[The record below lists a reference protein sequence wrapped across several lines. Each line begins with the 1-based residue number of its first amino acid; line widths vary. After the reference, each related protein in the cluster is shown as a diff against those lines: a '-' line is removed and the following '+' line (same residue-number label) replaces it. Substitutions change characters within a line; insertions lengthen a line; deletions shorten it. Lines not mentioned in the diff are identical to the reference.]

1 MAYGGNGSNGG
12 NGDGRASDPIDT
24 GRLGSLTFEVGAIR
38 PPSEGGSHSL
48 LLRVTRNCSWNRCK
62 FCYGMVYGREKF
74 ELRSVEEVIRDI
86 DTVKTMADEIKA
98 ISRKLGC
105 DGRVTS
111 DVGSA
116 IIRRSADLNH
126 DHCFVMVFN
135 WLYFGAKT
143 AFLQDANTVIMPTAQ
158 LLEVLRHLT
167 GTFPTLER
175 ITSYARS
182 KTLAKKSL
190 DELKDLREA
199 GLSRLHVGL
208 ETGDDELL
216 AYMDKGVTAAGH
228 IEAGKKAKEAGFE
241 LSEYVMTDLGGRA
254 RWEQHA
260 KNTARVLNEI
270 NPDFIRFR
278 PFMVGPHLPLYE
290 EYTNG
295 TLQLSSPHERLRE
308 LKMLVENLNVTSRLC
323 FDHFLNAW
331 YTDGSRQHNLFRQDY
346 DGYKLPEEK
355 ERVLELIE
363 EGLRADESIH
373 MHVEEMINLKHL

>member
-1 MAYGGNGSNGG
+1 
-12 NGDGRASDPIDT
+12 
-24 GRLGSLTFEVGAIR
+24 
-38 PPSEGGSHSL
+38 
-48 LLRVTRNCSWNRCK
+48 
-62 FCYGMVYGREKF
+62 MVYGRQKF
-74 ELRSVEEVIRDI
+74 ELRSVEDVIRDI
-86 DTVKTMADEIKA
+86 DTVKTITDEIRQ
-98 ISRKLGC
+98 ISWRLGC
-105 DGRVTS
+105 GGRVTP

-116 IIRRSADLNH
+116 LVRSSPDLNY

-135 WLYFGAKT
+135 WLYLGAKT

-158 LLEVLRHLT
+158 LLEVLRQLT
-167 GTFPTLER
+167 ATFPTIER

-182 KTLAKKSL
+182 KTLSKKSL
-190 DELKDLREA
+190 GELADLREA

-216 AYMDKGVTAAGH
+216 ASMDKGVTAAGH
-228 IEAGKKAKEAGFE
+228 IDAGRKAKQAGFE
-241 LSEYVMTDLGGRA
+241 LSEYVMIDLGGRA

-290 EYTNG
+290 QYING
-295 TLQLSSPHERLRE
+295 TLELSSPHERLRE
-308 LKMLVENLNVTSRLC
+308 VKMLVENLNVTSRLC

-331 YTDGSRQHNLFRQDY
+331 YTDASRRHNLFRQSY

-355 ERVLELIE
+355 ERVLELID

-373 MHVEEMINLKHL
+373 LHVREMINLKHL